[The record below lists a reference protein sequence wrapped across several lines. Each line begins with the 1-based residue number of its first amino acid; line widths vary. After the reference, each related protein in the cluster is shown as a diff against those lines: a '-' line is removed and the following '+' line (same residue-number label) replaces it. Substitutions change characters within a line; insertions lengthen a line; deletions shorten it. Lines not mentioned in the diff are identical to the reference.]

1 MFTSIRLRNFKPY
14 KDSRT
19 IPLAPLTVIVGQNNA
34 GKSSI
39 LHAILMLKQTL
50 QDKNKRAPLITSGPF
65 TELGGFRELLHGKEP
80 TARKTIKID
89 LGTPPDSMPL
99 MGFPGE
105 KSEVHLGTDLSVS
118 FSFAARANRI
128 RVATVKLSHQ
138 DKVVIDVKSA
148 GSDWEAGKYTEAAR
162 AHGRLDFLH
171 FLPRLELAGE
181 RPKSEKDAKLTLAL
195 SLLLHVQAE
204 VWTQL
209 FDRVRHIA
217 PLRLSVPWFG
227 RLGKTPSSDFGTG
240 GENLLRVLADETQRG
255 KSKQRLVKLVD
266 EWMSKHFAMLKKLR
280 LVDVDSA
287 GTVRSLVADE
297 ADGFEGIN
305 IAAMGEGL
313 SQMLPIVAR
322 VLMGRTN
329 ECLLVEQPEIHLH
342 PRAQADLADLF
353 VDNVRQ
359 SKNRQ
364 YIVET
369 HSEHLL
375 LRVRRRVAEGRIS
388 PGKVAVLYVERP
400 GKETAVR
407 RLKLNGRG
415 HFDDWPE
422 GFFEEGYQEA
432 LKLAEAS
439 TAARG
444 KAK

>member
-1 MFTSIRLRNFKPY
+1 MFTSIRLRNFKSY
-14 KDSRT
+14 KDSRR

-50 QDKNKRAPLITSGPF
+50 QDKNKRTPLITSGPF
-65 TELGGFRELLHGKEP
+65 VELGGFHELRHGKELA
-80 TARKTIKID
+80 TRKTITID
-89 LGTPPDSMPL
+89 LGTPPDSMAVTGL
-99 MGFPGE
+99 PGE
-105 KSEVHLGTDLSVS
+105 KSKVHLGTDLSVS

-128 RVATVKLSHQ
+128 QVAAVKLSRQ
-138 DKVVIDVKSA
+138 YRTFIDVKRA
-148 GSDWEAGKYTEAAR
+148 GRVWEAGKYTKAGR
-162 AHGRLDFLH
+162 KHGRLDFLH
-171 FLPRLELAGE
+171 FLPRLELAGDV
-181 RPKSEKDAKLTLAL
+181 PKSDKDATLTVAL
-195 SLLLHVQAE
+195 SLALHLQAQT
-204 VWTQL
+204 WTQL
-209 FDRVRHIA
+209 FEQVRHIA
-217 PLRLSVPWFG
+217 PLRLPVPWFG
-227 RLGKTPSSDFGTG
+227 MLGKTPSSDLGTG

-255 KSKQRLVKLVD
+255 RTKQPIVKLVD
-266 EWMSKHFAMLKKLR
+266 GWMSKRFGMLKKLR
-280 LVDVDSA
+280 LVNVDSA

-297 ADGFEGIN
+297 NGGFTDIN
-305 IAAMGEGL
+305 VAAMGEGL

-322 VLMGRTN
+322 VLMGRTG

-342 PRAQADLADLF
+342 PRAQADLGDLF

-388 PGKVAVLYVERP
+388 PDKVAVLFVERAAQ
-400 GKETAVR
+400 ETAVR
-407 RLKLNGRG
+407 RLKLNGKG

-422 GFFEEGYQEA
+422 GFFEEGYREA

-439 TAARG
+439 TGGRG
-444 KAK
+444 KTK

>member
-1 MFTSIRLRNFKPY
+1 MFTSIRLRNFKSY
-14 KDSRT
+14 RDSRA

-50 QDKNKRAPLITSGPF
+50 QDKNKNAPLITSGPF
-65 TELGGFRELLHGKEP
+65 AELGGFRELLHGKEVA
-80 TARKTIKID
+80 TRQTITID
-89 LGTPPDSMPL
+89 LATLPQGMEV
-99 MGFPGE
+99 MGLPGE
-105 KSEVHLGTDLSVS
+105 KSKVGLGTDLSVT
-118 FSFAARANRI
+118 FSFDARANRI
-128 RVATVKLSHQ
+128 RVAAVKLSRQ
-138 DKVVIDVKSA
+138 AKAVIDVKRA
-148 GSDWEAGKYTEAAR
+148 GSVWEAGKYTKAAR
-162 AHGRLDFLH
+162 KHGRLDFLH
-171 FLPRLELAGE
+171 FLPRLNLAGKK
-181 RPKSEKDAKLTLAL
+181 PKSERDAKLTLAL

-204 VWTQL
+204 VWSQL
-209 FDRVRHIA
+209 FEEVRHIA
-217 PLRLSVPWFG
+217 PLRLPVPWFAM
-227 RLGKTPSSDFGTG
+227 LGKTPSSDLGTG

-255 KSKQRLVKLVD
+255 KTKQRIVKLVD
-266 EWMSKHFAMLKKLR
+266 EWMSKRFAMLKKLR

-297 ADGFEGIN
+297 TDGFKAIN
-305 IAAMGEGL
+305 VAAMGEGL

-322 VLMGRTN
+322 VLMGRTG

-353 VDNVRQ
+353 VDNIRQ

-388 PGKVAVLYVERP
+388 PDKVGVLYVERR
-400 GKETAVR
+400 GQESVVR
-407 RLKLNGRG
+407 RLKLNGKG

-432 LKLAEAS
+432 LKLAEVS
-439 TAARG
+439 TGARG